1 MQKIVNNIFHF
12 IVHIIAPQPAWRAHM
27 RYAYVMVFSR
37 SHAVI
42 DNNAPE
48 RWKRISWVRP
58 AKDADIQQRW
68 TPTYA
73 RTFKHKHTHTHT
85 STGWLRSFYFSPC
98 AFLRHFFCC
107 TKCSTP
113 TAKRAMERIKISQY
127 FGSPSKLKCCYSH
140 KLFDNKRKQHEN
152 AIWFFGD
159 GIRRFTN
166 FCFIVILHFSESQSR
181 LHHHNVTLTQN
192 GDTLLSSSRRTIF
205 LLFLWFILLFVFSL
219 PHFSHKKH
227 GPKSCRNYRFYFL
240 V

>member
-1 MQKIVNNIFHF
+1 MKENFLSETSKGCRYTATLNSHVCP
-12 IVHIIAPQPAWRAHM
+12 HIQTQTH
-27 RYAYVMVFSR
+27 
-37 SHAVI
+37 SHSHI
-42 DNNAPE
+42 DGMASIILFFAL
-48 RWKRISWVRP
+48 RFF
-58 AKDADIQQRW
+58 
-68 TPTYA
+68 T
-73 RTFKHKHTHTHT
+73 TF
-85 STGWLRSFYFSPC
+85 
-98 AFLRHFFCC
+98 FLC
-107 TKCSTP
+107 TKCTTP
-113 TAKRAMERIKISQY
+113 TAERAMERIKISQY

-240 V
+240 F